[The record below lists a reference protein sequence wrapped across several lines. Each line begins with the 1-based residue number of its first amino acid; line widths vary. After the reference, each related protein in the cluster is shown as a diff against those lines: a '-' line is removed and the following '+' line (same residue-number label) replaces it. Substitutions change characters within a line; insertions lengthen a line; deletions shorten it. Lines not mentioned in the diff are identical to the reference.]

1 MTEGSQGPRDPA
13 EPAEPAPT
21 GRSKYEDYDLDVPT
35 PPVVKGAR
43 TPTLTVAA
51 IVLGVSGALA
61 LGAVPLFH
69 ITGAAA
75 VGFVALGAAEV
86 VAAILVALLHPIGR
100 PFGIV
105 MACAGLIGGLASA
118 RSAPVN
124 ALISL
129 ALYGYVIY
137 ALASS
142 GPSFRR
148 G

>member
-1 MTEGSQGPRDPA
+1 MTDGSEGPR

-21 GRSKYEDYDLDVPT
+21 GRSKYEDFDLDVEQV
-35 PPVVKGAR
+35 PVVKSGR
-43 TPTLTVAA
+43 TPTITVAA

-61 LGAVPLFH
+61 LAAVPLFH
-69 ITGAAA
+69 IAGAAA
-75 VGFVALGAAEV
+75 VVFVALGAGEV
-86 VAAILVALLHPIGR
+86 AAAILVLLLRPVGR
-100 PFGIV
+100 PFGIAV
-105 MACAGLIGGLASA
+105 ACAGLIGGLASA
-118 RSAPVN
+118 RSAPAN

-129 ALYGYVIY
+129 GLYGYVIY